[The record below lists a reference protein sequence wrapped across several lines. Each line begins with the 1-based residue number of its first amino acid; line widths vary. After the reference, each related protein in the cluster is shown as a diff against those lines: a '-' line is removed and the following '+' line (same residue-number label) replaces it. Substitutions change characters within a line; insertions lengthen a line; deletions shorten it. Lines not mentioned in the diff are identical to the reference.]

1 VLAAV
6 CIGAWGA
13 LARAAEP
20 STARGEAMR
29 EAIQERMAE
38 VRAEVGP
45 FCMPITSETFAGL
58 ERFAVEDA
66 A

>member
-1 VLAAV
+1 
-6 CIGAWGA
+6 
-13 LARAAEP
+13 
-20 STARGEAMR
+20 MR